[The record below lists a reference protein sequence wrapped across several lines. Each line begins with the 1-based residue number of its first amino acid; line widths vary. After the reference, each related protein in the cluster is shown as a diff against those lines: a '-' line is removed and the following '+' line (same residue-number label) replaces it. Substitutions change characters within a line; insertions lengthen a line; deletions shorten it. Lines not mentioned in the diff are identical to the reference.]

1 MAPAPK
7 PKPPDAPLRLAS
19 VPRREPVAA
28 VADLAE
34 RLSTLE
40 AELRTRLD
48 RQAQTIGELK
58 ARLAELEAG
67 VSVENAL

>member
-1 MAPAPK
+1 V
-7 PKPPDAPLRLAS
+7 PKPPDAPIRLAA

-28 VADLAE
+28 AAAMAELNE

-58 ARLAELEAG
+58 ARLAELEAA
-67 VSVENAL
+67 VALESPL